1 MEIRIIF
8 GLFPDAINQAFDE
21 GLLSEE
27 DYEDYDEN
35 YDEDYE

>member
-27 DYEDYDEN
+27 NYEDYDED